1 MELHGLLN
9 ACDALFASFPRTL
22 EKGPW
27 EGQLIPQE
35 IGTVWARLG
44 LGEAWWNGE
53 TIVWGL
59 WPRWIGTV
67 LDVWDLLLFFSD
79 LVLLGADAFSIFFPS
94 RYIPFIPVP
103 LFSHPFPSFSHP
115 CPSPIFRWLAGSA
128 TGKVAGPARKWWVAG
143 WFAVFFSKT
152 PGGHRVDTMPYEW
165 TRLPHTNPY
174 KWNPSTVLKWAPML
188 VYADSF
194 CRLGTGLPHEPIWII
209 WIHLDSFGFIWTMM
223 NPYESIWI
231 HLFFAYIYYIY
242 IYLYLWIDRSIY
254 LFVEQLQDLQRKLHR
269 RRSRSTVDFGSA
281 ASPALENEWS

>member
-35 IGTVWARLG
+35 IGTVWASLG

-103 LFSHPFPSFSHP
+103 LFSHPIPILFHPFPILVHP
-115 CPSPIFRWLAGSA
+115 QYSVGLQDLPRERLQDRLENDGSQVDLLFFFQRHRVD
-128 TGKVAGPARKWWVAG
+128 TGW
-143 WFAVFFSKT
+143 T
-152 PGGHRVDTMPYEW
+152 PGGHYAVRVDT
-165 TRLPHTNPY
+165 TT
-174 KWNPSTVLKWAPML
+174 
-188 VYADSF
+188 
-194 CRLGTGLPHEPIWII
+194 
-209 WIHLDSFGFIWTMM
+209 
-223 NPYESIWI
+223 PYESIQ
-231 HLFFAYIYYIY
+231 
-242 IYLYLWIDRSIY
+242 
-254 LFVEQLQDLQRKLHR
+254 VE
-269 RRSRSTVDFGSA
+269 
-281 ASPALENEWS
+281 P